1 MPPASTQLDINVN
14 VSVSKRFIKDSDV
27 KNILLGKYDWNT
39 PKLQFKGKTVG
50 RSNVGN
56 HVMYDVILDE
66 VPAVTMKL
74 KQGCLKYLSPGASA
88 STTEEP
94 NEPSNL
100 PVVSE
105 DLLDDA
111 IQSEEE
117 EEEEIDLT
125 PGDGW
130 TSGEVFVDSR
140 LCSESYRQSSSKLNM
155 ENQRYESPLSYFLF
169 FLPHEQIH
177 RIIGSTN
184 SHARNVDASWRD
196 INYNEYMMWLAL
208 LTVMTV
214 IRHSDRKAYWKQ
226 GSSHFTMSID
236 FRRYMSFNRFEEIM
250 QMHTFEIPTIE
261 KQQNDPLYQIRAT
274 ITAFNEHMASC
285 IVPGKYLVVDESM
298 NQWLGIGM
306 PNLKK
311 VPRKPHPIGQEF
323 KTLADH
329 HSYCIL
335 QMDTVSDPV
344 SKEYDNEP
352 GMKKLTAT
360 IKRLVKPWFGSG
372 RTVIA
377 DSWFGSP
384 DMTAMLSDLGL
395 YSIMQVTK
403 RRYWPRGMPVT
414 DIVEQLEPAHGS
426 HYTMK
431 KNSGSGTMFVCSY
444 RDRRVK
450 AFISSCGTTS
460 RLGGQR
466 TSVSSGSLEVAVSR
480 PNVVNEYETH
490 KSK

>member
-56 HVMYDVILDE
+56 HVMYDVI
-66 VPAVTMKL
+66 
-74 KQGCLKYLSPGASA
+74 
-88 STTEEP
+88 
-94 NEPSNL
+94 
-100 PVVSE
+100 
-105 DLLDDA
+105 DDA

-117 EEEEIDLT
+117 EEEIDLT
-125 PGDGW
+125 PSDGW

-226 GSSHFTMSID
+226 GSSHSTMSIID

-250 QMHTFEIPTIE
+250 RMHIFEIPTVE
-261 KQQNDPLYQIRAT
+261 KQRNDPLYQICAT
-274 ITAFNEHMASC
+274 ITAFNEHMAS
-285 IVPGKYLVVDESM
+285 I
-298 NQWLGIGM
+298 WLLM
-306 PNLKK
+306 S
-311 VPRKPHPIGQEF
+311 Q
-323 KTLADH
+323 
-329 HSYCIL
+329 
-335 QMDTVSDPV
+335 
-344 SKEYDNEP
+344 
-352 GMKKLTAT
+352 
-360 IKRLVKPWFGSG
+360 
-372 RTVIA
+372 
-377 DSWFGSP
+377 
-384 DMTAMLSDLGL
+384 
-395 YSIMQVTK
+395 
-403 RRYWPRGMPVT
+403 
-414 DIVEQLEPAHGS
+414 
-426 HYTMK
+426 
-431 KNSGSGTMFVCSY
+431 
-444 RDRRVK
+444 
-450 AFISSCGTTS
+450 
-460 RLGGQR
+460 
-466 TSVSSGSLEVAVSR
+466 
-480 PNVVNEYETH
+480 
-490 KSK
+490 

>member
-1 MPPASTQLDINVN
+1 
-14 VSVSKRFIKDSDV
+14 
-27 KNILLGKYDWNT
+27 
-39 PKLQFKGKTVG
+39 
-50 RSNVGN
+50 
-56 HVMYDVILDE
+56 
-66 VPAVTMKL
+66 MKL

-94 NEPSNL
+94 DEPSNL
-100 PVVSE
+100 PVISE

-140 LCSESYRQSSSKLNM
+140 LCSESYRQSRSKLNM
-155 ENQRYESPLSYFLF
+155 ENQRYEPPLSYFLF
-169 FLPHEQIH
+169 FLLHEQIH

-196 INYNEYMMWLAL
+196 ISYNEYMMWLAL

-214 IRHSDRKAYWKQ
+214 IPHSDPKAYWKQ
-226 GSSHFTMSID
+226 GSSHFTMK
-236 FRRYMSFNRFEEIM
+236 
-250 QMHTFEIPTIE
+250 
-261 KQQNDPLYQIRAT
+261 KQQNDPLNQIRAT
-274 ITAFNEHMASC
+274 TIAFNEHMMASC
-285 IVPGKYLVVDESM
+285 IVPGKDLVVDETM

-323 KTLADH
+323 KTLADR

-335 QMDTVSDPV
+335 QMDTVSDAV
-344 SKEYDNEP
+344 SKEYDNKP
-352 GMKKLTAT
+352 GVKKLMAT
-360 IKRLVKPWFGSG
+360 IKRWLVKPWFGSG

-377 DSWFGSP
+377 DSWFGSSP

-395 YSIMQVTK
+395 FYSIMQVTK

-414 DIVEQLEPAHGS
+414 EIVEQLEPAHGS
-426 HYTMK
+426 HHYTMMK
-431 KNSGSGTMFVCSY
+431 KNSDSGTIFVCSY
-444 RDRRVK
+444 RDRKVK
-450 AFISSCGTTS
+450 AFISSCGTIS
-460 RLGGQR
+460 RLDGQR
-466 TSVSSGSLEVAVSR
+466 TSVSFGSLEVAANR
-480 PNVVNEYETH
+480 PDVVNEYETH